1 MQLLHRFGNAVD
13 FTHFVELS
21 MLSIQCDSGAV
32 YSDATLLIQAI
43 ALMHNFTHFIN
54 IMYFM

>member
-13 FTHFVELS
+13 STNSVELS

-43 ALMHNFTHFIN
+43 PLMHHSMHFIN
-54 IMYFM
+54 IIYFM